1 MYNEYE
7 LEYIAKERVR
17 NELAKVERYRMYK
30 QAKAGQ
36 PDRWAILLQKLAS
49 LAVKAGEQM
58 NAIARGGNEVKPLT
72 T

>member
-7 LEYIAKERVR
+7 LQQRVKEKMRQDQ
-17 NELAKVERYRMYK
+17 AQVERYRMYK
-30 QAKAGQ
+30 QAKASQ